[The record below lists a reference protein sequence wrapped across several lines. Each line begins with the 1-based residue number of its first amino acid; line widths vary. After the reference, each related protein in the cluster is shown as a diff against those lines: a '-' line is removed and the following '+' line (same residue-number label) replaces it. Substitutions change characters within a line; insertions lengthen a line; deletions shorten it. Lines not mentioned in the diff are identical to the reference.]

1 MVFDREEGMEGGGGG
16 GGGGRWRRR
25 DQNDAQV
32 CFGLKYSLL
41 PLMTFLLNQLSL

>member
-1 MVFDREEGMEGGGGG
+1 MVFDREEGMEGG
-16 GGGGRWRRR
+16 WRRR

>member
-16 GGGGRWRRR
+16 GRGRRR

>member
-1 MVFDREEGMEGGGGG
+1 MAYDWEEGMVEG

-25 DQNDAQV
+25 GQNDAQV